1 MTATTAPGTATA
13 NAREI
18 SEATGRSSFHGGGDR
33 TKISGMMG
41 PDADNFMPRVAIN
54 AFDAERRQY
63 GLRDSERA
71 LQPCNGFID
80 QCLPEAG
87 PLAPISRGSYG
98 HE

>member
-1 MTATTAPGTATA
+1 MTTTTAPGTDTA
-13 NAREI
+13 VSREI
-18 SEATGRSSFHGGGDR
+18 SEAIGRNAFHGGGDR

-41 PDADNFMPRVAIN
+41 PDADNFMPRVAIQ